1 MEEQNHIKDQLAK
14 IVVELVKVCKF
25 MFFFMFI
32 VLKFT
37 GGTKRNGNRDQT
49 KFIFIAYSLLF
60 VVASCLN
67 IVSF

>member
-25 MFFFMFI
+25 MFLFFMFI

-49 KFIFIAYSLLF
+49 KLIFIA
-60 VVASCLN
+60 
-67 IVSF
+67 